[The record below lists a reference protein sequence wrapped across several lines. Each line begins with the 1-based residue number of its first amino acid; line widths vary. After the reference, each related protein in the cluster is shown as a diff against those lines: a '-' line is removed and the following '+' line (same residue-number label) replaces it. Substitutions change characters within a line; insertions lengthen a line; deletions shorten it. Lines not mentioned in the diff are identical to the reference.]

1 MGMEI
6 NVLGPWEISAG
17 GTRLPLA
24 GERRVGVLTRLALSA
39 GQPVSA
45 DHLLAQVWGEST
57 ATTAAKQLQIVVSKL
72 RGLLSPHAG
81 IATVSGGYKLNVP
94 REHVDALLFSLLVRR
109 ARTAKAQGDLAAA
122 DDLFHRALTLWRGE
136 AMAGIRAPWARAE
149 AARLDEERLAAQ
161 EDHTDLRLAVGD
173 HHGLMPMLAGHVTA
187 HPLRERP
194 RAQLMLALYRASRPS
209 EALDVYRDIRRV
221 MADELGIEPGTALRR
236 LHQAV
241 LRRDPALD
249 VVGR

>member
-1 MGMEI
+1 MDI
-6 NVLGPWEISAG
+6 NVLGPWEVRVG

-24 GERRVGVLTRLALSA
+24 GTRRVGVLTRLALSA

-45 DHLLAQVWGEST
+45 DHLLAQIWGEST
-57 ATTAAKQLQIVVSKL
+57 ATTADKQLHIVVSKL
-72 RGLLSPHAG
+72 RALLSPHAG
-81 IATVSGGYKLNVP
+81 IATVSGGYQLNVP
-94 REHVDALLFSLLVRR
+94 REQVDALQFPLLARQAR
-109 ARTAKAQGDLAAA
+109 AAKAQGDLAAA
-122 DDLFHRALTLWRGE
+122 DTLFHRALALWRGE
-136 AMAGIRAPWARAE
+136 ALAGIRTPWARAE
-149 AARLDEERLAAQ
+149 AARLEEERLIAQ
-161 EDHTDLRLAVGD
+161 EDHADLRLAAGD
-173 HHGLMPMLAGHVTA
+173 HHGVVPVLAGHVTA

-209 EALDVYRDIRRV
+209 EALDVYLDTRRV

-249 VVGR
+249 PRG